1 MSCAAW
7 AEPPV
12 IRTSPPDIITTL
24 SAPSTAAVLARHDR
38 LCVAPYLLFIDAT
51 PDIPSAPVWSRH
63 GPPQRRAGRKEG
75 KPEWTVR
82 RAHRLGSQVGPP
94 AWPRKR
100 RRIRRRRCPPWRGT
114 APDNRPQT

>member
-38 LCVAPYLLFIDAT
+38 LCVVRYLLFIDAT

-63 GPPQRRAGRKEG
+63 GPPRRRAGRKEG
-75 KPEWTVR
+75 KARVDGAQGASPRISGWPPSLAPQASAHTTPTV
-82 RAHRLGSQVGPP
+82 
-94 AWPRKR
+94 
-100 RRIRRRRCPPWRGT
+100 
-114 APDNRPQT
+114 